1 MLGTIYLTK
10 CMLLKCLKRKRGLP
24 IVLFGLFI
32 AALGILIVASV
43 ARNRELQSPW
53 YMQRSATVLFEYP
66 VSPKELYSSLHDAFR
81 EGSVNGYALIADID
95 VSGGI
100 SLGGLEGNL
109 WNPVD
114 SEDDRFSTRDNIF
127 WIHQQAVPEAYF
139 YDLDDLRATINGIE
153 LDCAGLTYYGLNWDW
168 SQNTHSTDS
177 IAFTL
182 DGKRPVIG
190 YPVFESVNIGGDW
203 IYIAPVLTGSTWM
216 AENDIPIIGACI
228 TLSQPNDLTVLKDIV
243 DMLSTPC
250 TLTTEWNAGRIG
262 SLTANEWVYLGALV
276 LALLNI
282 AALFYGL
289 IDSYK
294 EELFIFRKIG
304 ATKRS
309 ICIASSILVILFSCL
324 ASLLAR
330 GVFEVLFHCQGDTVW
345 LASLPG
351 SYNCALFLAFIGICA
366 LLSLNHLNGILKNFR
381 RIGTNL

>member
-1 MLGTIYLTK
+1 VK
-10 CMLLKCLKRKRGLP
+10 
-24 IVLFGLFI
+24 
-32 AALGILIVASV
+32 
-43 ARNRELQSPW
+43 N
-53 YMQRSATVLFEYP
+53 
-66 VSPKELYSSLHDAFR
+66 
-81 EGSVNGYALIADID
+81 
-95 VSGGI
+95 
-100 SLGGLEGNL
+100 
-109 WNPVD
+109 
-114 SEDDRFSTRDNIF
+114 RFSTRDNIF

-139 YDLDDLRATINGIE
+139 YDLDNLRATINGIE

-182 DGKRPVIG
+182 DGKQPVIG

-276 LALLNI
+276 LALLNV

-366 LLSLNHLNGILKNFR
+366 LLSLNHLSGILKNFR
-381 RIGTNL
+381 RIGTHL